1 MNYNNSVIFSIFKK
15 FLIIK
20 NNIKFNKGYHEDIL
34 FFFKCFFYCK
44 EKIFINENLYIKN
57 NKKNSIINT
66 FSKKHVRDYMDSWIH
81 IYNFLNKKYNTNYIN
96 KYLLKS
102 FIRGLIGII
111 AILILKILK
120 FNKNYKL
127 KRAYFNFLIFEYKKK
142 YHKYINKTNINV
154 QSRYDKIFEEFF
166 VLINKSNN
174 KNFKLF
180 EKKITKLI

>member
-1 MNYNNSVIFSIFKK
+1 MNYNNSVIFSIFKRS
-15 FLIIK
+15 FIIK

-34 FFFKCFFYCK
+34 FFFKCFFYSN
-44 EKIFINENLYIKN
+44 EKIFINENFYIKN

-66 FSKKHVRDYMDSWIH
+66 FSKKHVIDYMNSWIQ
-81 IYNFLNKKYNTNYIN
+81 IYNFLNKNYNTNYIN

-127 KRAYFNFLIFEYKKK
+127 KKEYFDFLILEYKKK
-142 YHKYINKTNINV
+142 YHKYVKKTNLNV
-154 QSRYDKIFEEFF
+154 KSRYDKIFEEFII
-166 VLINKSNN
+166 LIYKNKN

-180 EKKITKLI
+180 EKKINKLN